1 MATFLAIES
10 ETQKEILNQDAI
22 NIEDITLGNNGEN
35 PYFVQNLL
43 NVMNNRKVDLSSEK
57 GSIERSLDKRK
68 TMNTIAMR
76 NYSNQCKWQNIVSKI
91 ANSKNERM
99 DKSPVMKYLSI
110 SLVKENKQ
118 GSIPRKI

>member
-76 NYSNQCKWQNIVSKI
+76 NYSNQCKRQNIASKI
-91 ANSKNERM
+91 ANAKNERM

>member
-1 MATFLAIES
+1 LATFLAIES

-22 NIEDITLGNNGEN
+22 NIEDIALGNNGEN

-57 GSIERSLDKRK
+57 GSIEKSIDKRK

-76 NYSNQCKWQNIVSKI
+76 NYSNQCKRQNISSKI
-91 ANSKNERM
+91 VNTKNERV

>member
-22 NIEDITLGNNGEN
+22 NVEDIALGNNGEN

-76 NYSNQCKWQNIVSKI
+76 NYSNQCKRQNVASKI
-91 ANSKNERM
+91 ANAKNERM